1 MERVQKLHE
10 HLLMPRSSSLSREE
24 TSTLSSD
31 DDDEWIG
38 LSKKRLRVMT
48 SAKHVHLS
56 VKDMVKLFGEGH
68 EMKAVAFLA
77 GLPEEIALKAGFASS
92 DKVTLVGPRMG
103 RQLAGVRVLG
113 PCRGETQVELARTD
127 AVHFLT
133 IFNFIFIR
141 LL

>member
-1 MERVQKLHE
+1 MERLKKIRD
-10 HLLMPRSSSLSREE
+10 HLLVPQTTSSNVSSY
-24 TSTLSSD
+24 SQSSSSD
-31 DDDEWIG
+31 DWTG
-38 LSKKRLRVMT
+38 LSQKRLRVMT

-56 VKDMVKLFGEGH
+56 ESDMAKLFGENH

-113 PCRGETQVELARTD
+113 PCRGDTQVELARTD
-127 AVHFLT
+127 AVRTLSLHHT
-133 IFNFIFIR
+133 S
-141 LL
+141 

>member
-1 MERVQKLHE
+1 
-10 HLLMPRSSSLSREE
+10 
-24 TSTLSSD
+24 
-31 DDDEWIG
+31 
-38 LSKKRLRVMT
+38 MT

-56 VKDMVKLFGEGH
+56 ESDMAKLFGENH

-113 PCRGETQVELARTD
+113 PCRGDTQVELARTD
-127 AVHFLT
+127 SVRTLFY
-133 IFNFIFIR
+133 II
-141 LL
+141 

>member
-1 MERVQKLHE
+1 MERLEKLRD
-10 HLLMPRSSSLSREE
+10 HLLVPQRTAVSTLKTTRTERSSDE
-24 TSTLSSD
+24 D
-31 DDDEWIG
+31 DWTG
-38 LSKKRLRVMT
+38 LSQKRLRVMT

-56 VKDMVKLFGEGH
+56 ESDMAKLFGEHH

-113 PCRGETQVELARTD
+113 PCRGDTQVELARTD
-127 AVHFLT
+127 AVRVLSLH
-133 IFNFIFIR
+133 
-141 LL
+141 